1 MTTML
6 ATLITKFFMA
16 HLGSERNV
24 SPHTVLAYRDAFKM
38 LLSFAAKFHHHAVDH
53 LSLEDLSVEVILAFL
68 NHLEKNRGNGIN
80 TRNLRLTAIHSFFRY
95 VVSCEPA
102 LALLCQRVLSI
113 PYKKTSRRMVGYLT
127 EEEIESLLAHVD
139 RTTMGGERHY
149 VLLALLYDTGARIQE
164 LLNTKP
170 SDFHLEIPAFVR
182 VTGKGG
188 RERLCP
194 LLPQSARLVS
204 RFLAERG
211 RSIEDDTPC
220 FLNRYGHQLSRHG
233 ARYIMKKY
241 LAIAKQEMPP
251 LGRPGISPHT
261 MRHAKAIHL
270 LQVGLH
276 PIAIRDILGHKD
288 IKSTD
293 IYVETN
299 LEMRRKALER
309 VGTPSRTKMKS
320 KPLSRDLLA
329 WLESL

>member
-6 ATLITKFFMA
+6 ATLITNFFMA
-16 HLGSERNV
+16 HLGRERNA

-38 LLSFAAKFHHHAVDH
+38 LLSFAAQFHHRTVDH
-53 LSLEDLSVEVILAFL
+53 LSLEDLSVEVILMFL
-68 NHLEKNRGNGIN
+68 NHLEKERRNGIT
-80 TRNLRLTAIHSFFRY
+80 TRNLRLAAIHSFFRY

-102 LALLCQRVLSI
+102 LALLCQRILSI
-113 PYKKTSRRMVGYLT
+113 PYKKTTRRMLGYLT
-127 EEEIESLLAHVD
+127 EEEIKSLLGHVD
-139 RTTMGGERHY
+139 RTTLDGERHY

-194 LLPQSARLVS
+194 LLPQSAKLVS
-204 RFLAERG
+204 RFLAEQG
-211 RSIEDDTPC
+211 RSVEDDSPC
-220 FLNRYGHQLSRHG
+220 FLNRYGRQLSRHG

-241 LAIAKQEMPP
+241 LAIAKQDLPP

-261 MRHAKAIHL
+261 MRHAKAMSL
-270 LQVGLH
+270 LHVGLH
-276 PIAIRDILGHKD
+276 PMTIKDILGHKD

-309 VGTPSRTKMKS
+309 VGTPSRTKRKR
-320 KPLSRDLLA
+320 KPLGRDLLI